1 MSKTETLRQSAEAAN
16 AKRLEGLSLD
26 EKAKALSQARS
37 VDELAT
43 ALEPLAK
50 ALATLS
56 SEAGRTLAEIEQ
68 NTKAASI
75 DYQRQISAA
84 SDNLGLVVRATKQA
98 TRELNRAANR
108 LDWTHFALVIAT
120 GLLSAMLV
128 SGFWVWFDPP
138 SVQSPIDPKA
148 VAENLKPVVIEALK
162 NAKEV
167 KPAKGK

>member
-16 AKRLEGLSLD
+16 AKRLEALSLD
-26 EKAKALSQARS
+26 EKPKALSQARS

-43 ALEPLAK
+43 AIEPLAK

-56 SEAGRTLAEIEQ
+56 SEASQTLAEIEQ
-68 NTKAASI
+68 KTRAASV

-84 SDNLGLVVRATKQA
+84 SDNLGLVIRATKQA
-98 TRELNRAANR
+98 TKELNQAANR
-108 LDWTHFALVIAT
+108 LDWSHFALAIAT
-120 GLLSAMLV
+120 GLLSALLV
-128 SGFWVWFDPP
+128 SGFWVWFSPP
-138 SVQSPIDPKA
+138 SVQTTLDPKA
-148 VAENLKPVVIEALK
+148 VAEYLRPAVIEALK